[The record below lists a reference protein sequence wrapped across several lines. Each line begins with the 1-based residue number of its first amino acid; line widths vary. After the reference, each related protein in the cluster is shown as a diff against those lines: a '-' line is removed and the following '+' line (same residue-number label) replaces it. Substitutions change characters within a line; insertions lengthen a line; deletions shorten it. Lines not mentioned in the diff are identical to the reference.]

1 MRVVILGALLAA
13 WTGYAAVEPLVT
25 REVLSNLP
33 SGWKFEKPAK
43 AEEPISLSI
52 VLKQPRIN
60 ELKARLNRISD
71 PLHAEYGHHLTKD
84 EAKQYQVPDR
94 MALEQVH
101 SWLRSN
107 RITNVTTEGYMVK
120 VTSTVAEVNRI
131 LHTTL
136 GHYSFQ
142 GYSSVLRAQAYSLP
156 RLLGGNIEFIYPI
169 SNFMLPSQSKLKS
182 RPSRKASTM
191 LAGADDQPCLSGVTP
206 ACLKKLYNVTYANTT
221 TPVKSPV
228 RFGIAGFLEQ
238 WIKYDDVSEFLGRYS
253 PELGQLNYTF
263 SVAMLNNGTNPQP
276 NTPGSLAGLEASLDV
291 EYAMALGY
299 PTNVIYYSTGGR
311 GEKVDNKGDLLPS
324 NRSDNEP
331 YLEFIQH
338 LLDLGDEEIPHIVSI
353 SYADDEQSVPAPY
366 AAVVC
371 DLFAILAARG
381 VSVFSGSGDG
391 GAGGIGQNQ
400 CYSNDGKR
408 RRMFLPTFP
417 ASCPYVTAVGATGNT
432 LPLEGADFSTGGF
445 SNYFSRPDWQKGV
458 VDEYMSTLNGSHKGL
473 YNETGRAFPDI
484 SATGTNYVIQVGGY
498 QTDVLGTSASTP
510 VVAALI
516 ALVNDSRLKSGK
528 NSTGWLNPVLYSTP
542 VREALQDIATGVS
555 QNCVF
560 GDEKVPG
567 WESVKGYDCVTGLGS
582 MPILEVKPTSSEL
595 LQHVA
600 DSLGKARK
608 VVIITGA
615 GISTNS
621 GIPDFRSENG
631 LYSLIQA
638 QFERAEA
645 GHVKDIEAQTTDF
658 AMSGRPTKRRRIS
671 HTAENPIERDGPTE
685 TTRVSN
691 GYKIKDGMSMLID
704 DASTDI
710 ENLAVRAGGGVLV
723 KPEAEAAA
731 SPEPSLQRLT
741 RSQSGLRPSL
751 PRHITQSST
760 QSSTSQESFSTA
772 KLSSASS
779 QTEDSTLCG
788 SKESRGIRTRA
799 NTPRALVGETYS
811 SSPLSSPPPILFDP
825 YDNANSL
832 TDSSSQESTESSDAS
847 DSEDTQ
853 NSLDLL
859 SSHTSNSSLRNMK
872 GRDLFD
878 CNIWADPLKTSVFYR
893 FATTLR
899 QKVKEVEPTATHRFI
914 AQLRDV
920 GKLARVYTQNIDEI
934 EKKIGL
940 STDLK
945 SGAGNRRRK
954 TTKQQTIDP
963 EKDPKENLEAVKG
976 EDDSSG
982 VDTGQAS
989 RSSEA
994 SGRSN
999 NRSVLAPDR
1008 GVECVFLHGSLHAL
1022 RCFVCGKLC
1031 DWDEEGR
1038 ETRTMLGEQPECPH
1052 CAGATAA
1059 RQEKGKRA
1067 LGVGKLRPDIVLY
1080 GEEHPQSDLISPI
1093 VQHDLSAGPDLL
1105 LILGTSLKVHGLK
1118 VMVKEFAKSVHS
1130 KGGKVVFINFTKP
1143 SDSVWGDII
1152 DYWIEWDCD
1161 AWVDD
1166 LKDRKPHLWLSPDEI
1181 LESEKQRR
1189 EALAGKRR
1197 DILTKKR
1204 ESLGEKR
1211 RHTIEL
1217 DKPRLPPKNPSSMR
1231 NDYQC
1236 GAYVVWEIFQ
1246 TLARISN
1253 RPFDNLG
1260 YAPPRQPPPAAPPP
1274 ASSPP
1279 APAPQSRPAIKTKKA
1294 RKSAPAALAASSPGL
1309 DMKTKPAI
1317 KAKFLAN
1324 CNSRSQ
1330 YAKAAQELAR
1340 SGKSPTPVR
1349 IAELNRTTMTPRKS
1363 LTPPYNP
1370 PSSITAAVK
1379 IHPRQ
1384 RKRKMIDG
1392 IPVAGTV
1399 SRVEK
1404 PAFTLSGSRH
1414 ISDAEAKAQ
1423 RGLAPTTAC
1432 SALPPKGPVLPPL
1445 HPGWERSPPAKITP
1459 LEPSLNV
1466 SPLSPLADLPPIV
1479 RPQVLTIRQATHP
1492 MIFSDPLIKL
1502 RYETTNYRR
1511 PPKGANAAIYDKTPS
1526 PSDQLRWELAQ
1537 QEALEG
1543 AQALEGLKHSR

>member
-1 MRVVILGALLAA
+1 MRLAFLCALAGV
-13 WTGYAAVEPLVT
+13 WIGYAAAEPLT
-25 REVLSNLP
+25 AREVVSNLP
-33 SGWKFEKPAK
+33 RGWKLEKEAK
-43 AEEPISLSI
+43 AEELIKLSI
-52 VLKQPRIN
+52 ALKQPRMD
-60 ELKARLNRISD
+60 ELKARLDRISNKTS
-71 PLHAEYGHHLTKD
+71 AEYGYHLTRD
-84 EAKQYQVPDR
+84 EARAYQEPDKV
-94 MALEQVH
+94 ALEMVH
-101 SWLRSN
+101 SWLMSAG
-107 RITNVTTEGYMVK
+107 ITDVIVDGSLMT
-120 VTSTVAEVNRI
+120 VTSTVAKVNEI
-131 LHTTL
+131 LDTTL
-136 GHYSFQ
+136 GYYSFQ
-142 GYSSVLRAQAYSLP
+142 ERSPVLRAQSYSLP
-156 RLLGGNIEFIYPI
+156 FSLDGAVELIYPI
-169 SNFMLPSQSKLKS
+169 SNFMPPPQSRLKS
-182 RPSRKASTM
+182 TPSRKASAVST
-191 LAGADDQPCLSGVTP
+191 LADDQPCSGGVKP
-206 ACLKKLYNVTYANTT
+206 ACLISLYNVTHINVT
-221 TPVKSPV
+221 TPIKSPI

-238 WIKYDDVSEFLGRYS
+238 WIKYEDVSEFLGRYS
-253 PELGQLNYTF
+253 PELGPLNYTF
-263 SVAMLNNGTNPQP
+263 TIATANNGTNPQP
-276 NTPGSLAGLEASLDV
+276 NTPDSRAGLEASLDV

-299 PTNVIYYSTGGR
+299 PVNVIYYSTGGR
-311 GEKVDNKGDLLPS
+311 GEKVDPNGDLLPS

-331 YLEFIQH
+331 YLEFVQY
-338 LLDLGDEEIPHIVSI
+338 LLDLNDEEIPHIISI
-353 SYADDEQSVPAPY
+353 SYADDEQSVPISY
-366 AAVVC
+366 ATRVC

-381 VSVFSGSGDG
+381 VSILSGSGDG
-391 GAGGIGQNQ
+391 GASGIGQNQ
-400 CYSNDGKR
+400 CYSNDGQR

-445 SNYFSRPDWQKGV
+445 SNYFARPEWQKEA
-458 VDEYMSTLNGSHKGL
+458 VDGYILAINGSHRGL

-498 QTDVLGTSASTP
+498 ETDVLGTSASTP

-516 ALVNDSRLKSGK
+516 ALVNESRLKAGK
-528 NSTGWLNPVLYSTP
+528 NSTGWLNPVLYSQP
-542 VREALQDIATGVS
+542 VREALQDVTAGVS
-555 QNCVF
+555 QSCLF
-560 GDEKVPG
+560 DEEKEPG

-582 MPILEVKPTSSEL
+582 ALRDDAYTRFLNNMPILEVKPTSSEL

-600 DSLGKARK
+600 NSLGKARK

-645 GHVKDIEAQTTDF
+645 SHPKDAEGQSASF
-658 AMSGRPTKRRRIS
+658 ASSGRPTKRRRIS
-671 HTAENPIERDGPTE
+671 RTAECSTEQEEPKRVTRASNDCKNLTSYARDGL
-685 TTRVSN
+685 R
-691 GYKIKDGMSMLID
+691 
-704 DASTDI
+704 
-710 ENLAVRAGGGVLV
+710 V
-723 KPEAEAAA
+723 KPEVETL
-731 SPEPSLQRLT
+731 SSKTSLQRLAHS
-741 RSQSGLRPSL
+741 RPGLRPIL
-751 PRHITQSST
+751 HRHITQTST
-760 QSSTSQESFSTA
+760 STESSTSQDSSFSTPQ
-772 KLSSASS
+772 LSSASS
-779 QTEDSTLCG
+779 QTEESSLCEV
-788 SKESRGIRTRA
+788 KETRDGQA
-799 NTPRALVGETYS
+799 RATTPRAILSETFS

-825 YDNANSL
+825 YEHANL
-832 TDSSSQESTESSDAS
+832 STESSDTS
-847 DSEDTQ
+847 DSEETQ
-853 NSLDLL
+853 NSLDLF
-859 SSHTSNSSLRNMK
+859 SSQTSTSSLRNMK

-899 QKVKEVEPTATHRFI
+899 QKVKEVEPTTTHRFI

-945 SGAGNRRRK
+945 NGAGNRRRK
-954 TTKQQTIDP
+954 SAKHQVTDS
-963 EKDPKENLEAVKG
+963 EKDFKENQEPPKN
-976 EDDSSG
+976 EDDPNR

-989 RSSEA
+989 QNSEV

-999 NRSVLAPDR
+999 TRSVLAPDR
-1008 GVECVFLHGSLHAL
+1008 GVECVFLHGSLNSL

-1031 DWDEEGR
+1031 NWDEDGR
-1038 ETRTMLGEQPECPH
+1038 ESCTMLGEQPECPH

-1105 LILGTSLKVHGLK
+1105 LILGTSLRVHGLK
-1118 VMVKEFAKSVHS
+1118 VMVKEFAKAVHN
-1130 KGGKVVFINFTKP
+1130 KGGRVIFINLTKP
-1143 SDSVWGDII
+1143 SESAWGDII

-1166 LKDRKPHLWLSPDEI
+1166 LKNRKPHLWLSPDEI

-1189 EALAGKRR
+1189 EALAEKKKENLFKKRES
-1197 DILTKKR
+1197 IAEKKR

-1211 RHTIEL
+1211 RHTIAL
-1217 DKPRLPPKNPSSMR
+1217 DKPRPPPKNPSSMR

-1246 TLARISN
+1246 TLAKIGN

-1260 YAPPRQPPPAAPPP
+1260 YKPPQQPPPAAPPP
-1274 ASSPP
+1274 VLSPAVTSQP
-1279 APAPQSRPAIKTKKA
+1279 RPAITKAKKA
-1294 RKSAPAALAASSPGL
+1294 RKSAPAALVAPTDSE
-1309 DMKTKPAI
+1309 TKSRPAV
-1317 KAKFLAN
+1317 KAKFLTTCA
-1324 CNSRSQ
+1324 SRNQ

-1349 IAELNRTTMTPRKS
+1349 MAELNRAAMLHGKKTAS
-1363 LTPPYNP
+1363 PYTP

-1384 RKRKMIDG
+1384 RKRKLIEGVPVSLPISRIERPRLPLSTPLQG
-1392 IPVAGTV
+1392 I
-1399 SRVEK
+1399 RREVE
-1404 PAFTLSGSRH
+1404 
-1414 ISDAEAKAQ
+1414 AEN
-1423 RGLAPTTAC
+1423 RLAPTTTY
-1432 SALPPKGPVLPPL
+1432 STLPSKGPILPPF
-1445 HPGWERSPPAKITP
+1445 HPGWERSPPARIKP

-1466 SPLSPLADLPPIV
+1466 SPRSPLANLPPIV
-1479 RPQVLTIRQATHP
+1479 QPKVFARRQATHP
-1492 MIFSDPLIKL
+1492 MFFSDPLVKL
-1502 RYETTNYRR
+1502 RYETTNYRK
-1511 PPKGANAAIYDKTPS
+1511 PPKDADAVIYDKTPS

-1543 AQALEGLKHSR
+1543 AQALEGLKRSR